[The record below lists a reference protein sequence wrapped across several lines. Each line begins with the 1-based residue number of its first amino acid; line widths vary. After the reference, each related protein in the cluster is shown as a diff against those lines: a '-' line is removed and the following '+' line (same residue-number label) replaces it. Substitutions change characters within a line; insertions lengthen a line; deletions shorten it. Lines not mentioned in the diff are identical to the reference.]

1 MPKIMQHI
9 YSKKSDLYTHEYLV
23 FTLILLKASIV
34 KLLIKVKALCESA
47 IIDLFLHYH
56 LNVNNMTKYK
66 KTLFVLFS
74 AVLITA
80 MTSCHQ
86 GTGCPVWT
94 KAKYE
99 QAKKKSV

>member
-1 MPKIMQHI
+1 
-9 YSKKSDLYTHEYLV
+9 
-23 FTLILLKASIV
+23 
-34 KLLIKVKALCESA
+34 
-47 IIDLFLHYH
+47 
-56 LNVNNMTKYK
+56 MTQYK